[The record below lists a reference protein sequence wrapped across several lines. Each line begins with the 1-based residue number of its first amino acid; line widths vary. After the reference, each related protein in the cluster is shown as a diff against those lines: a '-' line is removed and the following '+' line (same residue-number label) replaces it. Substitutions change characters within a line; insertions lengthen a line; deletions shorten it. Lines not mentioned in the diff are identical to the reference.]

1 MTEDDSTNNRNPH
14 LSFWEKI
21 CVDLKD
27 TLKTKALRLANGR
40 VQDAEDLV
48 QGTVCRIL
56 MYPRNP
62 QKIRSPRGYMLVVMR
77 NLWIDK
83 EDRERNKITDSLDE
97 LLSKEAEQKQRHKV
111 EPAIEPAAL
120 RILENNELRARMRVK
135 QGSLTAREELL
146 LEWHL
151 EGYNRKEIAE
161 KLGEDVRLVRQE
173 LNALLV
179 KLRARLQR

>member
-14 LSFWEKI
+14 LPFWEKI

-62 QKIRSPRGYMLVVMR
+62 QKIRSPLGYLLVVMR
-77 NLWIDK
+77 HLWIDK
-83 EDRERNKITDSLDE
+83 ERKERNKKTDSLDE
-97 LLSKEAEQKQRHKV
+97 LLSKEAKQKQRRKV

-120 RILENNELRARMRVK
+120 RILENNELRARMRAK
-135 QGSLTAREELL
+135 QGRLTAREELL
-146 LEWHL
+146 LAWHF
-151 EGYNRKEIAE
+151 EGYNCKEIAE
-161 KLGEDVRLVRQE
+161 KLGEDVRLVRHE
-173 LNALLV
+173 LNALLA
-179 KLRARLQR
+179 KLRGRLTR